1 MARSNKFT
9 FIAAEFY
16 SDRDIKIDHSIVHTI
31 LKRKFRTLLAF
42 LISNVVGNIFLSSS
56 VSGNKPWDSLVSV

>member
-42 LISNVVGNIFLSSS
+42 LISNVVGNIF
-56 VSGNKPWDSLVSV
+56 